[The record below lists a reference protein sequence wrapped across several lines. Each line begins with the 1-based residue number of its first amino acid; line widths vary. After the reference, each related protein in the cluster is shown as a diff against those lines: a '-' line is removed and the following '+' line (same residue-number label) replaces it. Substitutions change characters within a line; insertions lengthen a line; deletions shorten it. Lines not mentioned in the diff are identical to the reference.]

1 MRSVSVILLTLFAGI
16 VPAIVSPPMALSQSV
31 ALSTEDLAQRA
42 DVVVVGKVTEVRSE
56 WSGDRSRIYSTVT
69 VLVDEHI
76 KGDKA
81 QQSVVIATL
90 GGEID
95 GVGEVYSHTARFKAD
110 EHVIVFAATDRQGQ
124 LRVVGGDEGKLTVT
138 KDAMTGMQIVA
149 DREPLTVFT
158 SRLKGVIQAQSH
170 KE

>member
-1 MRSVSVILLTLFAGI
+1 MRSVSVILFALFAGI
-16 VPAIVSPPMALSQSV
+16 VPAIVSPSNALSQS
-31 ALSTEDLAQRA
+31 AMAATEDLAQRA

-56 WSGDRSRIYSTVT
+56 WSADRSRIYSHVT

-76 KGDKA
+76 KGVES

-95 GVGEVYSHTARFKAD
+95 GVGEVYGHTARFKTD
-110 EHVIVFAATDRQGQ
+110 EQVVVFAAADRQGR

-138 KDAMTGMQIVA
+138 KDELTGLQMVA
-149 DREPLTVFT
+149 DRELLTAFK
-158 SRLKGVIQAQSH
+158 SRLKSVVQTQSH